1 MSKTK
6 RALCIGINYLT
17 SPDSRLYGCIRD
29 AIEMSEFLQDSL
41 GYKREDIVVLRDDM
55 TDAMPT
61 TSRIVSELNRL
72 QATSLN
78 SDEIIIHYSG
88 HGAQIRDSTGDEKDS
103 YDECLI
109 PCDFKTGGIISDD
122 MLGMIISGM
131 RCRSII
137 IMDCCHSATCMDL
150 PYLFYVNPTNN
161 AIEKQIIQSR
171 VGFPTNVIMIS
182 GCKDSQ
188 TSADAYFKE
197 NSSSMGVLTNSL
209 LNVYRTL
216 SQKSDYAMRY
226 IPLSTFFSEVSQYI
240 RKNGFAQEVCLSTS
254 MNTEVEALDKM
265 SFFYNPPSVI
275 VVQSNGTDTA
285 SSNPSQYPSYI
296 MGMSGEK
303 IELDACG
310 NRPSYPNP
318 PSAYYA
324 NVTIPVPMNSSN
336 TYSISIHE
344 HERIVKELN
353 KTITD
358 ISKQL
363 LDSKAQLD
371 SANKLAVQTQ
381 AQYDQLNKQ
390 FNISQESVAS
400 KQREID
406 GLKNQVGDVNTQLTK
421 TKNELE
427 TLRNNP
433 DLKKVQEYKI
443 RIDELQK
450 QATEFGSQKQDYERR
465 IAASD
470 RQANMYKPYMTKVAD
485 LQKEMVKQQD
495 TYRAQINQFQTTVNT
510 LQKSIE
516 TLKAS
521 HQKELSEQAARLS
534 AVAMA
539 SMQKPPTTPSANAVA
554 SSVKNDEPAVTLNVT
569 PVPVPSPV
577 QEVKPVTPAPVPAP
591 VQEVKPVT
599 PTQAPVPVPSPVQE
613 VKPVTPAPVP
623 APVQE
628 VKPVTPTQA
637 PAPVQPD
644 NQRRRVP
651 LRRRP

>member
-6 RALCIGINYLT
+6 RALCICINYLT

-55 TDAMPT
+55 SDAMPT

-303 IELDACG
+303 IDACG

-344 HERIVKELN
+344 HERIVTELN

-363 LDSKAQLD
+363 LDSKSQLD

-390 FNISQESVAS
+390 FNISQESVAT

-599 PTQAPVPVPSPVQE
+599 PTQAP
-613 VKPVTPAPVP
+613 
-623 APVQE
+623 
-628 VKPVTPTQA
+628 
-637 PAPVQPD
+637 APVQPD

>member
-17 SPDSRLYGCIRD
+17 SPESRLYGCIRD

-41 GYKREDIVVLRDDM
+41 GYKRDDIVVLRDDM
-55 TDAMPT
+55 SDAMPT
-61 TSRIVSELNRL
+61 ASRIISELNRI
-72 QATSLN
+72 QAN
-78 SDEIIIHYSG
+78 SFNLDEIIIHYSG
-88 HGAQIRDSTGDEKDS
+88 HGAQLRDSTGDEKDN
-103 YDECLI
+103 YDECII
-109 PCDFKTGGIISDD
+109 PSDFKTSGVISDD
-122 MLGMIISGM
+122 MLGMIVSGM
-131 RCRSII
+131 RCRTII
-137 IMDCCHSATCMDL
+137 IMDCCHSATCIDL

-161 AIEKQIIQSR
+161 AIEKQVIQSR
-171 VGFPTNVIMIS
+171 VGYPANVIMIS

-197 NSSSMGVLTNSL
+197 NSSSMGVLTNSI
-209 LNVYRTL
+209 LNVHRSL

-226 IPLSTFFSEVSQYI
+226 IPLSTFFTEVSQYI

-254 MNTEVEALDKM
+254 MNTEVESLNQM
-265 SFFYNPPSVI
+265 SFFYNPPSV
-275 VVQSNGTDTA
+275 VVVSQSTSDT
-285 SSNPSQYPSYI
+285 SSYSSQYPSYI

-303 IELDACG
+303 IDACG
-310 NRPSYPNP
+310 NRPPYPNP
-318 PSAYYA
+318 SYYA

-363 LDSKAQLD
+363 LDSKSQLD

-381 AQYDQLNKQ
+381 TQYDQLNKQ

-406 GLKNQVGDVNTQLTK
+406 ALKKQVGDVNTQLTNV
-421 TKNELE
+421 KNELE
-427 TLRNNP
+427 GLRNSP
-433 DLKKVQEYKI
+433 ELKKVQEYKS
-443 RIDELQK
+443 RIEELQ
-450 QATEFGSQKQDYERR
+450 QQSNEFTSQKQDLERR
-465 IAASD
+465 IAATE
-470 RQANMYKPYMTKVAD
+470 RQTNMYKPYMTKAAD

-495 TYRAQINQFQTTVNT
+495 TYRAQISQFQTTVNT

-539 SMQKPPTTPSANAVA
+539 SMQKPPSTPSATAVV
-554 SSVKNDEPAVTLNVT
+554 SSISTSPNVTLNV
-569 PVPVPSPV
+569 SPV
-577 QEVKPVTPAPVPAP
+577 VPEVKPVVQTPAPAPTPVPAP
-591 VQEVKPVT
+591 EVKP
-599 PTQAPVPVPSPVQE
+599 A
-613 VKPVTPAPVP
+613 VP
-623 APVQE
+623 APAPTSVPAPE
-628 VKPVTPTQA
+628 VKTETPVVPASA
-637 PAPVQPD
+637 PAQSD